1 MKNSPPSEINLASL
15 GDDGPARLTCLL
27 AEKRIFKT
35 KGGKPFGALAL
46 EDASGRMSAKLWE
59 RAEELLAPLAAGAP
73 VRVAGR
79 MQVYNGQRQMVLDA
93 IEAAPDADPA
103 QFMPR
108 SPHDPDELWAELQK
122 LVRSVRNQHLA
133 KALKAF
139 FGDADFRGRFRT
151 APAAKGA
158 HHAYVHGLLEHTVS
172 VGGLARLAA
181 DHYGRLNRDLLTAGA
196 LLHDVG
202 KVREFSLGPP
212 IDYTDEGRLEGHL
225 VLGVRMLDR
234 RLARLRGFPSE
245 LAGHLRH
252 LILSHHGRYEFGS
265 PKKPKTPEAMVLHLI
280 DDLDA
285 KTAMIQAV
293 LEREGGGESHWS
305 SFNRL
310 LERCLYTGPSPLAEP
325 EAAPPAEA
333 EPGEQPVVPSLF
345 DQ

>member
-1 MKNSPPSEINLASL
+1 LHAADLHL
-15 GDDGPARLTCLL
+15 GGPA
-27 AEKRIFKT
+27 AAPDPE
-35 KGGKPFGALAL
+35 
-46 EDASGRMSAKLWE
+46 
-59 RAEELLAPLAAGAP
+59 LAPLAAGAP

-234 RLARLRGFPSE
+234 RLAQAGARVDAYYHCPHHPDQGVIPE
-245 LAGHLRH
+245 LTRTCDC
-252 LILSHHGRYEFGS
+252 R
-265 PKKPKTPEAMVLHLI
+265 KPAPGMVLRAARELNL
-280 DDLDA
+280 DLAASFMVGDKPSDA
-285 KTAMIQAV
+285 ACGRAAGVVSILVGGASGGDAAPDHMAADLAQAV
-293 LEREGGGESHWS
+293 DWILGRAGEGG
-305 SFNRL
+305 
-310 LERCLYTGPSPLAEP
+310 A
-325 EAAPPAEA
+325 
-333 EPGEQPVVPSLF
+333 
-345 DQ
+345 